1 MVPVLT
7 MTLPANIVFVRAP
20 MALNAVPE
28 IPYSFFDVL
37 TPDLVGI
44 VLVTAVAG
52 VSAVII
58 ALMAGGALDVVVAV
72 EPEVTVV
79 VKGRRGPAVLAM
91 TLATLAFDGLVNS
104 ILG

>member
-20 MALNAVPE
+20 MAINAVPE

-58 ALMAGGALDVVVAV
+58 ALMAGGARDVVAV
-72 EPEVTVV
+72 EQEVAVLVSGLTRGRPTVV
-79 VKGRRGPAVLAM
+79 RRPISAGW
-91 TLATLAFDGLVNS
+91 
-104 ILG
+104 